1 MIGSQLGMGIEED
14 LCILVM
20 GQSNADGRCTANRLA
35 NTSFNYKGI
44 ATGYPAARTTQDQY
58 PYVSGDPTPG
68 LKVYFKTAFAS
79 ADQSLDNGAWY
90 DYEIGLNNG
99 HFGSGTAQIIGPE
112 FSMGVKLNDLTGKDI
127 YIIKCAYAGTA
138 LTSTITP
145 TNPPGIW
152 NNTNRFIAMEYFVDR
167 AVRDYKAANPGRRL
181 RLLGVVWWQGEN
193 DANAGIS
200 TATYTSQFNSFK
212 AYVEG
217 ELYGHFVLP
226 KGKEPIWNLVK
237 LNFYQDAAEGLIN
250 TALSNIV
257 AANPGFYLVDSTPY
271 PQCQD
276 LTVGE
281 ASPIA
286 VGTPNSVGGS
296 DDAHS
301 SYIAQLAVGELCA
314 QNVIDAGLLA

>member
-68 LKVYFKTAFAS
+68 LKVYFKTQFAGD
-79 ADQSLDNGAWY
+79 DQALDNGAWY

-99 HFGSGTAQIIGPE
+99 HFNSNPAHRIGPE
-112 FSMGVKLNDLTGKDI
+112 FSMGVKLNDLTGKNI
-127 YIIKCAYAGTA
+127 WIIKCAYVGTA
-138 LTSTITP
+138 LTNTITP
-145 TNPPGIW
+145 NNPPGNW
-152 NNTNRFIAMEYFVDR
+152 NNTNREIAIDYFVKR
-167 AVRDYKAANPGRRL
+167 AVRDYKTANPGRRL
-181 RLLGVVWWQGEN
+181 RLLGIVWWQGEN

-200 TATYTSQFNSFK
+200 TATYTTQFNSFK
-212 AYVEG
+212 AYIEREV
-217 ELYGHFVLP
+217 YGQFVIP
-226 KGKEPIWNLVK
+226 AGKEPIWNLVR
-237 LNFYQDAAEGLIN
+237 LNFYNNAAEGLIN

-257 AANPGFYLVDSTPY
+257 AANPRFYLVDSSPY
-271 PQCQD
+271 PQCQE
-276 LTVGE
+276 LSVAE
-281 ASPIA
+281 ASPIS
-286 VGTPNSVGGS
+286 VGSPNSAGTN

-301 SYIAQLAVGELCA
+301 SYIAELAVGELCA